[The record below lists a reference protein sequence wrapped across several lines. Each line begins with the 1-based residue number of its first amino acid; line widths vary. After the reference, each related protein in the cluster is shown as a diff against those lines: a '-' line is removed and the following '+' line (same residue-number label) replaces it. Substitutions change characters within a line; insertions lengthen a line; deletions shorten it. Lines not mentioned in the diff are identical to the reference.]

1 MADNGFQ
8 ARYPGVCGHCG
19 EKYPAGT
26 TIRSSMDNGYVHA
39 PVCPDPEG
47 DDDPTS
53 TDGGRASAR
62 TATSITVGSATDAA
76 NQHCV
81 HP

>member
-1 MADNGFQ
+1 MAGNGFQ
-8 ARYPGVCGHCG
+8 ARYPGVCGLCG

-26 TIRSSMDNGYVHA
+26 TIRSSMDDGYVHA

-53 TDGGRASAR
+53 TDRWAGRCPDCNIHHR
-62 TATSITVGSATDAA
+62 GE
-76 NQHCV
+76 CY
-81 HP
+81 